1 VRVRD
6 LRLVPIAAAA
16 WGGAAAGVMLPGLAR
31 WIALGLWA
39 GSLAAIGI
47 TTRRRTTAWALVAV
61 SLAMAAAA
69 ASHVALVQPARAAA
83 AELAIGGGRAIVVHA
98 TVTGKAERT
107 ASGQVAFDARA
118 DEIDI
123 GERSARVAVP
133 VVIRGDEGADV
144 GARVVASGTAFAADA
159 GERAVLIVSAGR
171 GIDVVSAPTGVAAV
185 AASMRHALADATE
198 GLPQPAAGLIPGL
211 AVGDTGGVTATL
223 DTAMKAA
230 SLSHLTAVSGANC
243 AIVVGL
249 AFGAAALCGARRGVR
264 VGAGVAALAG
274 FVVLVTPEPSVV
286 RAAAM
291 AGIAMLGVLLGRV
304 GAGVSLLAL
313 AVVVVLVA
321 DPWLAVS
328 MGFALSAAATGA
340 LLVLAAPLARG
351 MARWLPQAIALGL
364 AVPLAAQLV
373 CGPLLILINPT
384 VPLYGVAANLLAA
397 PAAPIATVLGLA
409 ACVAAPVVPM
419 LASGLVALTWL
430 PAAWISETA
439 LVSVTLPQAALPWP
453 SGWVGALALTAV
465 GAAAVILLLPRTERR
480 GWRLARRIAAASLA
494 LIVGVQT
501 GTAALR
507 TTVGSL
513 TLPGDWTIA
522 LCDVGQGDAILV
534 RSEGAVALIDT
545 GPDPAPLRACLDRF
559 GIHRLDL
566 LVLTHYDQDHIG
578 GLAAAEG
585 RATIVLHGPPGDAGD
600 RRTLADL
607 ASTGAQV
614 VDAAAGLS
622 GRLGAATWTVLW
634 PRADDPAFP
643 TGNEASVVLDVR
655 GGGVPASLFL
665 GDMDAVSQRAL
676 RASGALHPPYAVVK
690 VAHHGSADQ
699 DPELYRSLGA
709 AVALISVGA
718 GNDYGHPRA
727 GTLAFLRADGMTIG
741 RTDQSGVVA
750 VSVDGD
756 GLAVWR
762 ERAPPMSA
770 PPRRLE
776 ACRPAVLPLARRARS
791 RSSTGARRSRR
802 RSCWCRAPKRC
813 APSVPS
819 PPSATISVPKTPAL
833 R

>member
-1 VRVRD
+1 M
-6 LRLVPIAAAA
+6 
-16 WGGAAAGVMLPGLAR
+16 MLPGVAR

-39 GSLAAIGI
+39 TSLVTVCI
-47 TTRRRTTAWALVAV
+47 TTRTRTTAWALIAV

-69 ASHVALVQPARAAA
+69 ASHVALAQPGRAAA
-83 AELAIGGGRAIVVHA
+83 SELAIGGGRAIVVHA

-118 DEIDI
+118 DGIDI
-123 GERSARVAVP
+123 GERRVAVSVP
-133 VVIRGDEGADV
+133 VVIRADSGADV
-144 GARVVASGTAFAADA
+144 GARVTASGTAFAADA
-159 GERAVLIVSAGR
+159 GERAVLVVSAGR
-171 GIDVVSAPTGVAAV
+171 GLAVVSEPTGVAAM
-185 AASMRHALADATE
+185 AARMRHALAGATE

-211 AVGDTGGVTATL
+211 AVGDTGGVTGAL
-223 DTAMKAA
+223 DAAMKAA

-264 VGAGVAALAG
+264 VGVGVAALAG

-313 AVVVVLVA
+313 AVVIVLIA

-328 MGFALSAAATGA
+328 MGFALSAAATAA

-351 MARWLPQAIALGL
+351 LSRWLPQALALGL

-409 ACVAAPVVPM
+409 ACVAAPVVPV

-453 SGWVGALALTAV
+453 SGVIGALALTAV
-465 GAAAVILLLPRTERR
+465 GAATVVLLLPRIERR
-480 GWRLARRIAAASLA
+480 GWRIARGAAAASLA
-494 LIVGVQT
+494 ILVGVQA

-513 TLPGDWTIA
+513 TLPGDWAIA
-522 LCDVGQGDAILV
+522 LCDIGQGDAILV
-534 RSEGAVALIDT
+534 RSAGAVALIDT

-559 GIHRLDL
+559 GTHRLDL

-578 GLAAAEG
+578 GLDAVEG
-585 RATIVLHGPPGDAGD
+585 EATVVLHGPPGGAAD

-607 ASTGAQV
+607 ASAGAQV
-614 VDAAAGLS
+614 VDAAAGMS
-622 GRLGAATWTVLW
+622 GRLGGATWTVLW

-643 TGNEASVVLDVR
+643 TGNEASVVLDFR
-655 GGGVPASLFL
+655 GGGVPASLYL
-665 GDMDAVSQRAL
+665 GDMDAASQRAL
-676 RASGALHPPYAVVK
+676 RASHVLRPPYAVVK

-699 DPELYRSLGA
+699 DPEFYRSLGA
-709 AVALISVGA
+709 AVALISVGLD
-718 GNDYGHPRA
+718 NDYGHPRA
-727 GTLAFLRADGMTIG
+727 ETLAFLQADGMTIG

-750 VSVDGD
+750 VSVGGD
-756 GLAVWR
+756 GGLDIWR
-762 ERAPPMSA
+762 ERAPPSLRRTADVGAA
-770 PPRRLE
+770 P
-776 ACRPAVLPLARRARS
+776 
-791 RSSTGARRSRR
+791 
-802 RSCWCRAPKRC
+802 
-813 APSVPS
+813 
-819 PPSATISVPKTPAL
+819 
-833 R
+833 